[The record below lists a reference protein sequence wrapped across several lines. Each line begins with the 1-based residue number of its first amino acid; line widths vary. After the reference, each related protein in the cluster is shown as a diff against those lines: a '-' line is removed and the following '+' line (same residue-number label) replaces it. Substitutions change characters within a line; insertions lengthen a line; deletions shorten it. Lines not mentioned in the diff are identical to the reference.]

1 MQAAV
6 EWILDGMGV
15 AAVLAC
21 GACTARI
28 PPGCRKV
35 YEGGAKKPQAFGR
48 ATCLCLE
55 QRPDLSAFVV
65 SSEGPCSSRRSRLQS
80 SLVRQRGVVRSAQG
94 VGRIKTDSKASS
106 WSRRRPVPCDSLE
119 CVPGSCRMCSKAEL
133 VDSRCACDD
142 RHYLGHLRSAMLRR
156 GAVRCAK

>member
-1 MQAAV
+1 MRAAL
-6 EWILDGMGV
+6 ERTLAGLGT

-21 GACTARI
+21 GARSTRA
-28 PPGCRKV
+28 PPRRRKE

-48 ATCLCLE
+48 ATW
-55 QRPDLSAFVV
+55 PDLSAFVV
-65 SSEGPCSSRRSRLQS
+65 SAEGPCSSRRSRLQS
-80 SLVRQRGVVRSAQG
+80 SLVRQRGVVRSVQG
-94 VGRIKTDSKASS
+94 VGRIKTDSKALS
-106 WSRRRPVPCDSLE
+106 WSRRRRVPCDSLE

-133 VDSRCACDD
+133 VDARCACDD